1 MTTASPLHPKDRL
14 LRTASRLFYAEGIQ
28 AVGIDRLVTEAKVTR
43 ATFYRHYPSKD
54 DLVSAYLT
62 TTAKGIREA
71 VAQAREG
78 KPPREALRAVMA
90 VLGDATLEDGFRGCQ
105 FLNAAAEY
113 PDRTHP
119 VRAVIDD
126 QRTWLFGVLRDL
138 SANIG
143 HPDPDHAAR
152 LLVLLH
158 DGAFQS
164 AELDDAK
171 AVRETLRR
179 AVDEV
184 FPASHGT

>member
-1 MTTASPLHPKDRL
+1 MKVAPELHPKDRL

-54 DLVSAYLT
+54 DLDSAYLT
-62 TTAKGIREA
+62 ATAQGIRES

-126 QRTWLFGVLRDL
+126 QRTWLFGVLREL
-138 SANIG
+138 SVDIG

-158 DGAFQS
+158 DGAFQA
-164 AELDDAK
+164 AELGDAK
-171 AVRETLRR
+171 VIRETLRR

-184 FPASHGT
+184 FRN